1 MARTTGVIAGSARVV
16 ATVAAPYRAV
26 VTGWLPGI
34 VTVWALVTLGGGLVG
49 ALPAR
54 NALAFAIGLAAAC
67 HAGRLIRL
75 ALKIHIGQQRFG
87 PCRGAGF
94 LGMGVLV
101 GGATA
106 VTLAVLP
113 AAPVGQAGPGG
124 PVALGGLV
132 ATTVMYLLG
141 LLLLPGAAITVTTR
155 VRRLLDGIAVG
166 TCLFYTAWLLFI
178 APLGNGYP
186 LALVAGLVA
195 CSAASVALITG
206 LRAIRYRPAAITCSG
221 GATLSIVGLSV
232 LVVVLTD
239 PAGTLVLTDPALS
252 SGAGTPT
259 AEATGLWWA
268 AAAALIV
275 GSTLAAAGARR
286 TGIREPDPA
295 TVHATFAGHP
305 LLILPVGAAVLAT
318 AYRLITSGVPDRT
331 SMALSAA
338 AVAAVATRE
347 ALAALDVRRY
357 ALRLASRE
365 AHFRSLVAGSS
376 DVTAVV
382 DNDLVVRWLSP
393 AAARQ
398 LALSEQDVIDRPFT
412 RLVHPGDV
420 DRVVEWLSG
429 VGGPDHPEVI
439 VARLRDGYG
448 CWRDTESTVSDQRAT
463 PEVAALVVHV
473 RDISDR
479 REMERTLRRL
489 TFTDQLTGLAN
500 RRELLEA
507 IDAGRSQPQPTGS
520 VLVIALDGLGGV
532 NDVRGRDHGDAILIE
547 VGHRLRAGVDTGD
560 LAARLS
566 GERFAVLTPV
576 GVVRAYSL
584 ATRLL
589 TMLTEPYRL
598 PGVTVHLSASIGL
611 ALITGADGVDDVLRR
626 ADLALL
632 RAQRDGRDG
641 RGRVE
646 WYDESM
652 EAALLR
658 GVTLEQELPGAVGR
672 GELDLVYQ
680 PILELAYQR
689 PVGAEA
695 LLRWRHPTIG
705 TVAPTELIAVAEKLG
720 LVDEIGDWV
729 LHRACRQLSGWLREG
744 FDLWMS
750 VNVSPR
756 QLLSANFVPMLRDAL
771 DTHLVCAD
779 HLLLEI
785 TEQAAATPLDL
796 DGLENALTR
805 VREVGVRTA
814 IDHFGTGPTSL
825 AQLRRMAVDMVKVDR
840 SLFAEPAGRGGAVP
854 PIMDVV
860 VGLGERLG
868 LIVVA
873 SGVEAE
879 AHLDAV
885 RAAGCRYGQ
894 GTLFAVPAPPER
906 IEAYLADYRSPSF

>member
-1 MARTTGVIAGSARVV
+1 VV
-16 ATVAAPYRAV
+16 D
-26 VTGWLPGI
+26 WLSD
-34 VTVWALVTLGGGLVG
+34 
-49 ALPAR
+49 
-54 NALAFAIGLAAAC
+54 
-67 HAGRLIRL
+67 
-75 ALKIHIGQQRFG
+75 
-87 PCRGAGF
+87 
-94 LGMGVLV
+94 V
-101 GGATA
+101 GGT
-106 VTLAVLP
+106 
-113 AAPVGQAGPGG
+113 
-124 PVALGGLV
+124 
-132 ATTVMYLLG
+132 
-141 LLLLPGAAITVTTR
+141 
-155 VRRLLDGIAVG
+155 
-166 TCLFYTAWLLFI
+166 
-178 APLGNGYP
+178 
-186 LALVAGLVA
+186 
-195 CSAASVALITG
+195 
-206 LRAIRYRPAAITCSG
+206 
-221 GATLSIVGLSV
+221 
-232 LVVVLTD
+232 
-239 PAGTLVLTDPALS
+239 
-252 SGAGTPT
+252 
-259 AEATGLWWA
+259 
-268 AAAALIV
+268 
-275 GSTLAAAGARR
+275 
-286 TGIREPDPA
+286 
-295 TVHATFAGHP
+295 
-305 LLILPVGAAVLAT
+305 
-318 AYRLITSGVPDRT
+318 
-331 SMALSAA
+331 
-338 AVAAVATRE
+338 
-347 ALAALDVRRY
+347 
-357 ALRLASRE
+357 
-365 AHFRSLVAGSS
+365 
-376 DVTAVV
+376 
-382 DNDLVVRWLSP
+382 
-393 AAARQ
+393 
-398 LALSEQDVIDRPFT
+398 
-412 RLVHPGDV
+412 
-420 DRVVEWLSG
+420 
-429 VGGPDHPEVI
+429 DHPEVI

-448 CWRDTESTVSDQRAT
+448 CWRETESTVSDQRAT

-473 RDISDR
+473 RDVSDR
-479 REMERTLRRL
+479 REMERALRRL

-500 RRELLEA
+500 RRELLDA
-507 IDAGRSQPQPTGS
+507 IAAGRSQPQPTGS

-547 VGHRLRAGVDTGD
+547 VGHRLRTGVDTGD
-560 LAARLS
+560 LPARLS

-598 PGVTVHLSASIGL
+598 PGVTAHLSASIGL
-611 ALITGADGVDDVLRR
+611 ALITGGDGVDDVLRR

-658 GVTLEQELPGAVGR
+658 GVTLEQELPGAVAR

-680 PILELAYQR
+680 PILELTFQR

-695 LLRWRHPTIG
+695 LLRWRHPRIG
-705 TVAPTELIAVAEKLG
+705 TVAPTELMSVAEKLG
-720 LVDEIGDWV
+720 LADEVGDWV

-779 HLLLEI
+779 RLLLEI

-814 IDHFGTGPTSL
+814 IDHFGTGPASL

-840 SLFAEPAGRGGAVP
+840 SLFAEPVGRGGAVA

-860 VGLGERLG
+860 VGLGDRLG

-894 GTLFAVPAPPER
+894 GNLFAAPAPPER
-906 IEAYLADYRSPSF
+906 IEAYLADHRSPSF